1 MKDNSARG
9 KKNDH
14 PSSSSPINEV
24 HATNASKSRIQRS
37 KRVFTPL
44 GMSYETAFEKLH
56 HKGLVM
62 PIGPI
67 KDPVP
72 EARPPKW
79 DPNKHCKY
87 HQGKGHDTEE
97 CWKLKEAIQDLIN
110 DNKTSEILAIA
121 EDQTSSILH
130 SLSRL

>member
-1 MKDNSARG
+1 MKRL
-9 KKNDH
+9 
-14 PSSSSPINEV
+14 
-24 HATNASKSRIQRS
+24 SR
-37 KRVFTPL
+37 
-44 GMSYETAFEKLH
+44 SYIR
-56 HKGLVM
+56 KGLVM
-62 PIGPI
+62 TIGPI

-97 CWKLKEAIQDLIN
+97 CWKLKEAIQDLID

-121 EDQTSSILH
+121 EDQTSFNPSLLITLVGEPMIEIAYITSIDEVAMIEEDERIFLDNTREN
-130 SLSRL
+130 LSSPKE